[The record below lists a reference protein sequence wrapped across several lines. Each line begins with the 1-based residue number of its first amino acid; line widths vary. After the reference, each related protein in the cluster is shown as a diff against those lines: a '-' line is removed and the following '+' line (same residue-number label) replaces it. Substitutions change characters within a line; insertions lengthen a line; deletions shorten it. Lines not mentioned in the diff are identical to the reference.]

1 MVNLLATLSQRLR
14 RTDEKVHENE
24 VSRVQEWEPTD
35 TTGDV
40 PDNGDELCVPRN
52 PVKMFLDRLRLS

>member
-24 VSRVQEWEPTD
+24 VSRVQE
-35 TTGDV
+35 
-40 PDNGDELCVPRN
+40 
-52 PVKMFLDRLRLS
+52 